1 MTHTHTHTPEQP
13 RRAVCSPQL
22 WNLLP
27 TASRSPD
34 VPLHGRRFSAHA
46 HTHTHC
52 RPPRTAAPAHAA
64 PPPPE
69 LPSPGPRDGPSSRL
83 PLPEPRCQ
91 EASAAPARCPNW
103 NRWRG
108 AAGLGRGGCGAPG
121 TGPPSSRWNPHLH
134 PMQSQAQK
142 QGCKVRSGRGLGKCR
157 SPNYPLSSI
166 PQS

>member
-1 MTHTHTHTPEQP
+1 MTHTHTHTGAASPRCVQPAALESPPYSFPEP
-13 RRAVCSPQL
+13 RCAPARQA
-22 WNLLP
+22 LLC
-27 TASRSPD
+27 TR
-34 VPLHGRRFSAHA
+34 
-46 HTHTHC
+46 THTHC

-69 LPSPGPRDGPSSRL
+69 LPSPGPRDSPSSRL

-91 EASAAPARCPNW
+91 AASAAPARCPNW
-103 NRWRG
+103 SRWGG